1 MAKKKASSGLK
12 LTPMDDRVVIKR
24 LEAEETTAGGI
35 ILPDAAKEKPLKG
48 EVVAV
53 GEGKLLDNGK
63 RVTPD
68 VVVGDIVLI
77 GKYAG
82 TDVNV
87 DEVEYTIVRES
98 DIMAKVG

>member
-1 MAKKKASSGLK
+1 MAKKKAQGGLK
-12 LTPMDDRVVIKR
+12 LKPMEDRVVVKR

-68 VVVGDIVLI
+68 VAVGDVILI
-77 GKYAG
+77 GKYSG
-82 TDVNV
+82 TDVTI
-87 DEVEYTIVRES
+87 DDVEYTIVRES
-98 DIMAKVG
+98 DIMAKVS